1 MEPTRE
7 TRVVVGTS
15 VGLNGSELSQNEVNK
30 LCGEE
35 NGKKALTVEPG
46 VIIINNS

>member
-1 MEPTRE
+1 MEPARG

-35 NGKKALTVEPG
+35 NGKKYFG
-46 VIIINNS
+46 IDG